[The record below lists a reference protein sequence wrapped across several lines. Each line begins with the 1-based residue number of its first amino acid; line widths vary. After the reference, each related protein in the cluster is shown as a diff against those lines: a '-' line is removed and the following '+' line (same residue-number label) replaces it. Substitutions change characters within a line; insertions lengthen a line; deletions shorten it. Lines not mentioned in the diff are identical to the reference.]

1 MVILVYMKKY
11 IVTFL
16 SLFCL
21 GFGIC
26 QIPIVKDTL
35 FPRPVIHVFLE
46 AYATNPALSQ
56 MIEFAKLPKDTKK
69 IISWHRFPNRKNELD
84 LNTYNTREVDLPAK
98 EGHYSNGT
106 RQMLNAVMEE
116 AEQNPQAVFE
126 IHGNLNH
133 IPIVIKPFLENLP
146 AEKIKR
152 IHLYED
158 GYGVFYKGYDNYQIQ
173 DNQTDT
179 LLNELRIFL
188 SEGKGTW
195 IPPYELLFYKLYPT
209 TYHLFEPDFLYKNE
223 KYANIISHLKY
234 ADIQEINF
242 HKLRKTLSNEQKDVI
257 YRLSGFDYPKYNK
270 LMRGKRTFM
279 FVLGYH
285 FDDKDRMQA
294 EENLLKSLYDG
305 SSQYLK
311 HPQRFTWFYKPH
323 PSYSATTGLGQI
335 RTAFS
340 DIIEIPA
347 QIPFEVF
354 ILAGLKPTLTAGFSS
369 SLFYSLYSQDV
380 LIYVRRPGDKYQ
392 PFLTDTGKLKPEQI
406 MTYKKFLAK

>member
-1 MVILVYMKKY
+1 MRYIFTFLISMVIGVGVY
-11 IVTFL
+11 
-16 SLFCL
+16 
-21 GFGIC
+21 
-26 QIPIVKDTL
+26 QIPVIREFL
-35 FPRPVIHVFLE
+35 FPRPVIYVFLE

-69 IISWHRFPNRKNELD
+69 IIAWHRFPNRKNELD

-179 LLNELRIFL
+179 LLNKLRIFL

-195 IPPYELLFYKLYPT
+195 IPPYVLLFFKLYPT

-242 HKLRKTLSNEQKDVI
+242 HKLRKTLSNEQKDII
-257 YRLSGFDYPKYNK
+257 YRLSGFDYHKYNK

-279 FVLGYH
+279 FVFGYH
-285 FDDKDRMQA
+285 FSNQTRMKA
-294 EENLLKSLYDG
+294 EENLLKSLYNG
-305 SSQYLK
+305 TSEYLK
-311 HPQRFTWFYKPH
+311 NPKSYTWFYKPH
-323 PSYSATTGLGQI
+323 PSYSAATGIDQI
-335 RTAFS
+335 RASFP

-347 QIPFEVF
+347 QVPFEVF

-380 LIYVRRPGDKYQ
+380 LIYVRRPSDKYQ
-392 PFLTDTGKLKPEQI
+392 PLLTDTGKLKPEQI